1 MIHPLENTV
10 GEVVDKMPTGVYE
23 RQYPGRASRLDKL
36 ATSSGQTVDE
46 YLIEHPEYKMSLREM
61 QKWGNKVLKL
71 AERRLKEARSA

>member
-1 MIHPLENTV
+1 
-10 GEVVDKMPTGVYE
+10 MPTGVYE
-23 RQYPGRASRLDKL
+23 RQYPGHASRLDKL

-71 AERRLKEARSA
+71 AELRLKEAQGV